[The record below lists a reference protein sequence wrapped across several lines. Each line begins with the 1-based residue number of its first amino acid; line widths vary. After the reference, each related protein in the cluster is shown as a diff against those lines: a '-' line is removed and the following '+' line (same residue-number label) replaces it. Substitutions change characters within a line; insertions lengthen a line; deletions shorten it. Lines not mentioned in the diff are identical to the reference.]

1 MNIFYYFRTLDRIG
15 LEEHFDTDPTS
26 STGRFFCAEH
36 TMDKR
41 MRKHILCITKKK
53 HEKEAKYIAVQRRE
67 RETDSI
73 KIIIRVRQ
81 VEYHSSIVDQSKNYR
96 LM

>member
-1 MNIFYYFRTLDRIG
+1 M
-15 LEEHFDTDPTS
+15 H
-26 STGRFFCAEH
+26 H
-36 TMDKR
+36 
-41 MRKHILCITKKK
+41 KKK